1 MKRALAIMVALC
13 TIGFAGFSQINIKG
27 SWTAT
32 MCILPA
38 IDLTSSLTLTYNVAG
53 FNLTSVTGFSNP
65 GVVSQ
70 RFALS
75 GVFGPFTITGDMW
88 FAATVPEYMASRLV
102 TAFDFGGINIG
113 LKVLHW
119 DTDYNA
125 NMFTSTSVF
134 PYNRPF
140 REFPILVASPCAQTD
155 SFGMMYILT
164 AGVAPINV
172 RASFV
177 DCCTGTSLYDL
188 YLWLNKIPLCCGIE
202 YTAEVHFT
210 KVGGFDYISF
220 TGINVPLCCGISFD
234 VTITYGVDYKDLSIT
249 PKFAGIVD
257 ACFTVWGDAVFVEN
271 TWTGIEIWGFK
282 IRCTIAD
289 CNYIEFINAF
299 NVAMVNAY
307 YLPAADRFLTR
318 CGEYELVKIGFCG
331 AGCCGGKYDVTLRI
345 FFGEEGGIFDVTRFT
360 FTANVP
366 VMTNFTLTLSGTMY
380 ASAETACIGTGSSL
394 CIGWTFS
401 F

>member
-13 TIGFAGFSQINIKG
+13 TIGFAGFSQIAIKG

-38 IDLTSSLTLTYNVAG
+38 PVTLSSTLSLTYTVAG
-53 FNLTSVTGFSNP
+53 FNLTSTTGFAAS
-65 GVVSQ
+65 GLISQ
-70 RFALS
+70 QFGLT
-75 GVFGPFTITGDMW
+75 GVFGPFTITGNMW
-88 FAATVPEYMASRLV
+88 FEANVPEYMGSRLV

-125 NMFTSTSVF
+125 NFFTSTSVF
-134 PYNRPF
+134 PFNRPF
-140 REFPILVASPCAQTD
+140 REYPILVASPCAQTD

-164 AGVAPINV
+164 AGIAPINV

-188 YLWLNKIPLCCGIE
+188 YLWLDKTPLCCGIA
-202 YTAEVHFT
+202 YTAEIHFT

-220 TGINVPLCCGISFD
+220 SGINIPLCCGISLD
-234 VTITYGVDYKDLSIT
+234 VTITYGVDYKDLDVEFSWDGMI
-249 PKFAGIVD
+249 D
-257 ACFTVWGDAVFVEN
+257 ACFTVWGDAVYEGT
-271 TWTGIEIWGFK
+271 TWLGIELWGFK
-282 IRCTIAD
+282 LRCAIAD

-299 NVAMVNAY
+299 NVSMVNL

-318 CGEYELVKIGFCG
+318 CGEFELIKLGFCG
-331 AGCCGGKYDVTLRI
+331 AGCCGGKYDVTLRV
-345 FFGEEGGIFDVTRFT
+345 FFGSLGGIFDITRMVFGV
-360 FTANVP
+360 NIP
-366 VMTNFTLTLSGTMY
+366 VMANFTLSISGTMW
-380 ASAETACIGTGSSL
+380 AIPIGDCNTTGSSL
-394 CIGWTFS
+394 CLGWTFT